1 MSREILDLVFLAAGH
16 GTRMGGELPKQFL
29 ELKGKP
35 MLMHPLAIF
44 EQIPQIGQKIIVY
57 EPSQRDRLMALLTQ
71 YGIRNWVL
79 AAGGNTRQE
88 SVRRGIERVQTARVV
103 VHNAVV
109 ALVTRKLIENVIGVD
124 CDCVT
129 TGTKL
134 QDNLVRGG
142 EFALEPLDRKELR
155 IINSPQSF
163 RTAVLRE
170 CHDQALREGVQTNS
184 DCELML
190 KYGRQVRLVP
200 GTPRN
205 FKITSRLDLALAET
219 LLEHPEL
226 CPD

>member
-1 MSREILDLVFLAAGH
+1 MTTEILDLVLLAGGQ
-16 GTRMGGELPKQFL
+16 GTRMGREVPKQFV

-35 MLMHPLAIF
+35 MLIHPLMVF
-44 EQIPQIGQKIIVY
+44 QQIPQIGQKIIVH
-57 EPSQRDRLMALLTQ
+57 EASQRDRVAALLKQ
-71 YGIRNWVL
+71 YGISNWVL
-79 AAGGNTRQE
+79 TAGGDTRQE
-88 SVRRGIERVQTARVV
+88 SVRHGLEHVKTPRVV

-109 ALVTRKLIENVIGVD
+109 ALVTRKLIENVIAVD

-129 TGTKL
+129 TGTRL

-142 EFALEPLDRKELR
+142 EFALEPIDRKELR

-163 RTAVLRE
+163 RTEVLRE
-170 CHDQALREGVQTNS
+170 CHGRALQEGVQTSS

-190 KYGRQVRLVP
+190 KYHRQVRLVP
-200 GTPRN
+200 GTASN
-205 FKITSRLDLALAET
+205 FKITTMLDFALAQT

>member
-1 MSREILDLVFLAAGH
+1 MSVEILDLVLLAGGQ
-16 GTRMGGELPKQFL
+16 GTRTGRQLPKQFL

-35 MLMHPLAIF
+35 MLLHPLAVF
-44 EQIPQIGQKIIVY
+44 DQMPQIGQKIIVH
-57 EPSQRDRLMALLTQ
+57 EPSQRDRVGALLEQ
-71 YGIRNWVL
+71 YGIRNCVL
-79 AAGGNTRQE
+79 TAGGNTRQE

-103 VHNAVV
+103 LHNAVV
-109 ALVTRKLIENVIGVD
+109 ALVTRKLIENVIAVN

-129 TGTKL
+129 TGTEL

-142 EFALEPLDRKELR
+142 EFALEPVNRKELR

-170 CHDQALREGVQTNS
+170 CHARALQEGVQTNS

-190 KYGRQVRLVP
+190 KYHRQVRLVP
-200 GTPRN
+200 GTFRN
-205 FKITSRLDLALAET
+205 FKITTELDLALAET